1 MGGNFVPIKSGWK
14 EEQFS
19 FLPWPVW
26 SFCDKL
32 LLKNCVETFSHSVMS
47 NSLWPHGLQPARLL
61 CPRNF
66 PGKNMGVGCHSLLQG
81 IFLIHGVNLCL
92 LHWQADSLP
101 LSHQV
106 SPYVIKPTLYF
117 WGYEFEKPVPL
128 KSQFQREQFRKLQA
142 DVNGK
147 YSPAPSLL
155 KINEDSLHRLPT
167 AQSIGILISI
177 QLLSMW
183 NPWGR
188 LKSLNTLIKYF
199 PSTLHSFIPS
209 PIWLFFGET
218 PLKKKK
224 KKNISQT
231 PLQLTVE
238 EPTLAFNT

>member
-1 MGGNFVPIKSGWK
+1 MGGNFVPIKSCWK

-66 PGKNMGVGCHSLLQG
+66 PGKNMGVGCHSFLQG

-106 SPYVIKPTLYF
+106 SPYVIKPTLF
-117 WGYEFEKPVPL
+117 LRLWIWKASSIEKPVPKGAVQKASGRRQWKVL
-128 KSQFQREQFRKLQA
+128 PGPL
-142 DVNGK
+142 
-147 YSPAPSLL
+147 PS
-155 KINEDSLHRLPT
+155 
-167 AQSIGILISI
+167 
-177 QLLSMW
+177 
-183 NPWGR
+183 
-188 LKSLNTLIKYF
+188 
-199 PSTLHSFIPS
+199 
-209 PIWLFFGET
+209 
-218 PLKKKK
+218 
-224 KKNISQT
+224 
-231 PLQLTVE
+231 
-238 EPTLAFNT
+238 